1 MIINIGKNDIRI
13 SYIYIDN
20 NGGSCSR
27 YTCKNQKG
35 SY

>member
-20 NGGSCSR
+20 NGKKTNTK
-27 YTCKNQKG
+27 YQ
-35 SY
+35 